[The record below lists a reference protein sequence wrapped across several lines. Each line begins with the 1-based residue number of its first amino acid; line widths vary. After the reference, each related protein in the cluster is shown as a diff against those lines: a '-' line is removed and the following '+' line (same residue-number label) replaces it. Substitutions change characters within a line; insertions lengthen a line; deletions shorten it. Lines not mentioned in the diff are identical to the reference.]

1 MKTIGMT
8 SMWIGLALIG
18 AVPVL
23 LCLGFFGSPVL
34 TIVLQ
39 LALAAYMLGSLLDT
53 AADYRDGRI
62 G

>member
-1 MKTIGMT
+1 
-8 SMWIGLALIG
+8 MWIGLALIG